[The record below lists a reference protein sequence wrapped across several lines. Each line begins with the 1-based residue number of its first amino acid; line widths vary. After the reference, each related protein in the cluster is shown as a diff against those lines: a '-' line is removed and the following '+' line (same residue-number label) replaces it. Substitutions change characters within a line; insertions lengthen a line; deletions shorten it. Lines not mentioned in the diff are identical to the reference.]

1 MLTNN
6 GAVAKS
12 RTGYTAPLMARRV
25 YTSEVAIDAPRALVW
40 ETLVD
45 LDGYP
50 RWNPFTVE
58 MRSTLEVGA
67 PVHMKVRMLKAG
79 GVVVSQTETVRAVEA
94 PDRLVWGARMM
105 GGAVSAERVQTLIA
119 LSPERT
125 LYRTEDVIEGP
136 LGALV
141 FLTFGPSVQA
151 GFDAMAQALADEVA
165 RRKRG

>member
-1 MLTNN
+1 M
-6 GAVAKS
+6 G
-12 RTGYTAPLMARRV
+12 RRV
-25 YTSEVAIDAPRALVW
+25 YTAEAEIHAPRGLVW

-50 RWNPFTVE
+50 RWNPFTIEV
-58 MRSTLEVGA
+58 RSTLEVGA

-79 GVVVSQTETVRAVEA
+79 GVVVSQTETLRAIEE
-94 PDRLVWGARMM
+94 PDRIVWGERMM

-125 LYRTEDVIEGP
+125 LYRTVDTIEGP

-141 FLTFGPSVQA
+141 FVTFGPSVQA
-151 GFDAMAQALADEVA
+151 GFDAMAAALADEVA